1 MEMKMENDDCGN
13 KSIILLHG
21 IAPVY
26 CFIISRYPRARAGAW
41 SRVMDLFLPRHG
53 GASYPH
59 ISNTQHWKR
68 CFHSAQRMPLLGP
81 SPHTSAFTCLTWY
94 VDVKLG
100 RRHKYHDEA
109 LVSIDS

>member
-26 CFIISRYPRARAGAW
+26 CFIISRYPRARAGAC

-53 GASYPH
+53 GAH
-59 ISNTQHWKR
+59 ILI
-68 CFHSAQRMPLLGP
+68 SATLSTGNDV
-81 SPHTSAFTCLTWY
+81 FTVPKECLY
-94 VDVKLG
+94 
-100 RRHKYHDEA
+100 
-109 LVSIDS
+109 